1 MKKWFLVIGIVTLL
15 HLFILSTLRAEE
27 ESEKIYEIGGQVRV
41 RFDATNY
48 QYLEDLSYTPSH
60 RETQVLER
68 TRVHVKL
75 EPYEWIR
82 AYIEPQWYGHQGGF
96 DNKPQLSLYQGYLEF
111 PRFAGIPVDI
121 KVGRQDFCY
130 GSAFF
135 LGNDDFYQG
144 LTWDGVKIH
153 VKPNTVYMLD
163 MIAAQIVSF
172 NDNNSHTFGIYGFYG
187 TYKGIKDTDLDL
199 YFFFNRKGFKHMYGH
214 IHGSPLWFTLGT
226 RYAGRIFE
234 RIYFE
239 VEPMYQFGRVR
250 NDARGGDDQI
260 RAYGGHVDAGYDFNL
275 PGEPNLTLSYAFG
288 TGDSN
293 NKDNTMR
300 EFLGNVYNDTLLV
313 GDMSMVPDV
322 SGIEIDNVRASGIK
336 VLTVMTSVKPHPS
349 VCLNLDYHY
358 FVAQHV
364 PKGFTRTIGSE
375 VDFFVSYDISE
386 NVNILVSANRF
397 FTNDIFREAT
407 GRKKNVDYFYLQT
420 QVEF

>member
-1 MKKWFLVIGIVTLL
+1 
-15 HLFILSTLRAEE
+15 
-27 ESEKIYEIGGQVRV
+27 
-41 RFDATNY
+41 
-48 QYLEDLSYTPSH
+48 
-60 RETQVLER
+60 
-68 TRVHVKL
+68 
-75 EPYEWIR
+75 
-82 AYIEPQWYGHQGGF
+82 
-96 DNKPQLSLYQGYLEF
+96 
-111 PRFAGIPVDI
+111 
-121 KVGRQDFCY
+121 
-130 GSAFF
+130 
-135 LGNDDFYQG
+135 
-144 LTWDGVKIH
+144 
-153 VKPNTVYMLD
+153 
-163 MIAAQIVSF
+163 
-172 NDNNSHTFGIYGFYG
+172 
-187 TYKGIKDTDLDL
+187 
-199 YFFFNRKGFKHMYGH
+199 MYGH
-214 IHGSPLWFTLGT
+214 VNGSPLWFTLGT

-250 NDARGGDDQI
+250 NDVRGGDDQI
-260 RAYGGHVDAGYDFNL
+260 RAYGGHFDAGYDFNL
-275 PGEPNLTLSYAFG
+275 PWEPNLTLSYAFG

-293 NKDNTMR
+293 NNDNTMR